1 METQFIMENILP
13 TIMSQSS
20 QMDLRNSELEH
31 YYSQLFSFHDAGK
44 TNENFKKFLMS
55 ICEDLKGDLNIEV
68 AELTKVFND
77 ETLCGVKK
85 FGATESL
92 KRCLKDIAEAANFK
106 TIRNPDWMIFAGR
119 LEIQRLK
126 LIVPTTLQEELDLLR
141 NIWNSHEHDYYSF
154 CSKNIV
160 ELENMLYETRMNDY
174 NLTYF
179 GIKTLETSYL
189 MKYIENDV
197 ERIIETPQRLY
208 LRVACFLFM
217 PDIDMVREYYYL
229 LSQGKYTHAS
239 PTLFNSGVKKGSL
252 ASCFLLSVNDDL
264 EHIFKQLSNC
274 AMISKATGGIG
285 LDISNI
291 RHSQIGHNGKSSGIV
306 PMLRVFNDALKYV
319 DQTGKRKG
327 SATIFLQ
334 PWHIDILDFIEL
346 KKPHGKEEM
355 RARDL
360 FYCVWCND
368 LFFKRV
374 YNNEDWVL
382 FCPKKAPMLTQTYG
396 EEFEKWYIHYEE
408 QGIYS
413 MRIPA
418 RKIMH
423 EIIVSQIETGMP
435 FIAHKD
441 TVNYTNNQ
449 KNLGLIRSSNLC
461 MEIVEVTDGDTI
473 SSCNLA
479 SIALDEYI
487 TNGTYDFDE
496 LGRVTRKVVRALNRV
511 IDRTEYPLVKY
522 DADGK
527 VVKDGPIKRPNM
539 KHRPL
544 GIGVQALAD
553 TFLKLNIDW
562 ESEPAKELNKEI
574 FATIYYHAVSE
585 SVEMAKETGSYI
597 GFDGSP
603 ASQGLLKPDLIAKER
618 ARKQLYLKGIQTG
631 HPDYTRYEK
640 ELVDAIFDEH
650 VSKKYD
656 WEALRENVKRH
667 GMKNSLLVALMPT
680 ASSAQI
686 RYKTEAF
693 EPMSSNLYL
702 RTVLSGTHIVINRIM
717 VDHLKQLGLWNE
729 SISNFLLK
737 HDGSIQELPES
748 LLTDTEKQKQLRH
761 LKQVCKTSFEI
772 KQKTLMDLSID
783 RSFYVCQSQSLN
795 IFMETPTPDKLLAMH
810 FHGWKHGLSTGM
822 YYLRSEPARNAIQFT
837 LDGDIDLTKQSM
849 VCTEEVCMS
858 CST

>member
-1 METQFIMENILP
+1 
-13 TIMSQSS
+13 
-20 QMDLRNSELEH
+20 
-31 YYSQLFSFHDAGK
+31 
-44 TNENFKKFLMS
+44 
-55 ICEDLKGDLNIEV
+55 
-68 AELTKVFND
+68 
-77 ETLCGVKK
+77 
-85 FGATESL
+85 
-92 KRCLKDIAEAANFK
+92 
-106 TIRNPDWMIFAGR
+106 
-119 LEIQRLK
+119 
-126 LIVPTTLQEELDLLR
+126 
-141 NIWNSHEHDYYSF
+141 
-154 CSKNIV
+154 
-160 ELENMLYETRMNDY
+160 
-174 NLTYF
+174 
-179 GIKTLETSYL
+179 
-189 MKYIENDV
+189 
-197 ERIIETPQRLY
+197 
-208 LRVACFLFM
+208 
-217 PDIDMVREYYYL
+217 
-229 LSQGKYTHAS
+229 
-239 PTLFNSGVKKGSL
+239 
-252 ASCFLLSVNDDL
+252 
-264 EHIFKQLSNC
+264 
-274 AMISKATGGIG
+274 MISKATGGIG

-327 SATIFLQ
+327 SATIFIQ
-334 PWHIDILDFIEL
+334 PWHIDIVDFIEL
-346 KKPHGKEEM
+346 KKPHGKEEQ

-374 YNNEDWVL
+374 YANEEWSL

-396 EEFEKWYIHYEE
+396 EEFERWYLHYEE
-408 QGIYS
+408 QGIAS
-413 MRIPA
+413 QRVSA

-487 TNGTYDFDE
+487 KNGEYDFEE
-496 LGRVTRKVVRALNRV
+496 LGIVTRKVVRALNRV
-511 IDRTEYPLVKY
+511 IDRTSYPLVKY
-522 DADGK
+522 NADGIE
-527 VVKDGPIKRPNM
+527 VKDGPIKKPNL
-539 KHRPL
+539 KYRPL
-544 GIGVQALAD
+544 GIGVQGLAD
-553 TFLKLNIDW
+553 AFLKLNIDW
-562 ESEPAKELNKEI
+562 ESDTAKNLNKEI
-574 FATIYYHAVSE
+574 FATIYYNAVSE

-603 ASQGLLKPDLIAKER
+603 ASQGILKPDLIAKER
-618 ARKQLYLKGIQTG
+618 ARKQLYLQNIQSG
-631 HPDYTRYEK
+631 HPDYARYEK
-640 ELVDAIFDEH
+640 ELIDAIFEEH
-650 VSKKYD
+650 VSKKYN
-656 WEALRENVKRH
+656 WQSLRENVKRH
-667 GMKNSLLVALMPT
+667 GLKNSLLIALMPT

-702 RTVLSGTHIVINRIM
+702 RTVLSGTHIVVNRVM
-717 VDHLKQLGLWNE
+717 VNRLSDLGLWND

-737 HDGSIQELPES
+737 HDGSIQDLPES
-748 LLTDTEKQKQLRH
+748 LLTDPDKQSQLSH
-761 LKQVCKTSFEI
+761 LKKICKTSFEI

-810 FHGWKHGLSTGM
+810 FHGWKNGLSTGM

-837 LDGDIDLTKQSM
+837 LDGDLTIDTSKQSM
-849 VCTEEVCMS
+849 VCSEDVCTA
-858 CST
+858 CTT